1 MALLLSFAA
10 IDIALSSKKQRE
22 RLISAIDSVSFNCD
36 AIGELCAPCS
46 DPPSGTFPLPL
57 LRVRFYWYSSIF
69 GKSGISEH
77 FHYWFC
83 IIWLQR
89 CPKLLHRFPTLNWYS
104 SIGLEAKKTV
114 DFLNW
119 FWFILVRCHI
129 GAFAYTAPVFSSWQ
143 LSHCNK
149 EEHCFASDS
158 LAKGKKDTDSFRV
171 AILLI

>member
-10 IDIALSSKKQRE
+10 IDIVLSSKKQRE
-22 RLISAIDSVSFNCD
+22 RLISAIDSVSFRYD
-36 AIGELCAPCS
+36 AILELAPCS
-46 DPPSGTFPLPL
+46 DPPNGAFPLPL
-57 LRVRFYWYSSIF
+57 LRMRFFWCSSMF
-69 GKSGISEH
+69 GKSGISEY

-104 SIGLEAKKTV
+104 SIGLKAKKTV

-143 LSHCNK
+143 LFSLQQRGTLL
-149 EEHCFASDS
+149 CFGFVG
-158 LAKGKKDTDSFRV
+158 KGKERHR
-171 AILLI
+171 LL